1 MADVNVRE
9 RFGKLLENA
18 GQMCWELDRAFRV
31 VYAND
36 LLISTF
42 GDPVGKVCHQFM
54 ACSDHV
60 CLECP
65 VQKIFAGEERA
76 SSERM
81 RFDAEGRK
89 IWLQHTATPVR
100 NEFGEVVGALELT
113 IDTTHRKQTEEWLKD
128 SERLYRNLVEQVPD
142 VIFSLDEQGR
152 FTFVNTPIE
161 NFLGH
166 PVEQILETPLAE
178 YVIPDD
184 RDRLQT
190 IADLQPEAIWDEE
203 IGILD
208 AAGQKKFARIRC
220 KASFAGGDRPTGFEG
235 VMRDRTVR
243 RKLEE
248 ELRKSRE
255 ALVEKIKT
263 IDELYDHIVQSGKCK
278 AIEEHTAEVAHE
290 LRQPLAIV
298 GGFARRMA
306 KQLQTMESFDLGR
319 QRQYTNIIITEVQ
332 RLERI
337 LDGLIDFTK
346 RNKVHLQK
354 VNPNE
359 LIMYILGITDSR
371 IREKRIALSVALGG
385 EIAEV
390 PLDPGR
396 FQQLVLNLVSNAIDS
411 SPHGGSIEVETGASI
426 PSDKAIKAG
435 HLESSLYFEM
445 KIRNAGPTIPVE
457 DLQKVFNPFYTTKQN
472 GTGLGLTV
480 SKKIVE
486 DHNGTI
492 SVKSDEEGTTF
503 TIWLPL
509 TQPGNGSDR
518 MSHIERASVGGV

>member
-1 MADVNVRE
+1 VADANVRE
-9 RFGKLLENA
+9 QFGKLLENA

-36 LLISTF
+36 LLKSTF
-42 GDPVGKVCHQFM
+42 GDPVGQVCHQFM
-54 ACSDHV
+54 ACSDDV

-65 VQKIFAGEERA
+65 VEKIYAGDERA
-76 SSERM
+76 SSERL
-81 RFDAEGRK
+81 RFDTKGRRV
-89 IWLQHTATPVR
+89 WLQHTATPVK
-100 NEFGEVVGALELT
+100 NELGEVVGALELT
-113 IDTTHRKQTEEWLKD
+113 VDTTHRKQTEEWLKD

-142 VIFSLDEQGR
+142 VIFSLDEQGK
-152 FTFVNTPIE
+152 FTFVNTPVE
-161 NFLGH
+161 HFLGY
-166 PVEQILETPLAE
+166 PVEKILETPLTE
-178 YVIPDD
+178 YVVPEDQD
-184 RDRLQT
+184 RVAA
-190 IADLQPEAIWDEE
+190 IADLKPEAIWDEE
-203 IGILD
+203 IGVMD
-208 AAGQKKFARIRC
+208 ATGQKKFARIRC
-220 KASFAGGDRPTGFEG
+220 KASFAVGDRPSGFEG

-248 ELRKSRE
+248 ELKKSRE

-306 KQLQTMESFDLGR
+306 KQLQSMDGFDLGR
-319 QRQYTNIIITEVQ
+319 QRQYTSIIISEVQ

-346 RNKVHLQK
+346 RNKVHLQR

-359 LIMYILGITDSR
+359 LITYILGIADSR
-371 IREKRIALSVALGG
+371 IREKRIRLSVALGG

-411 SPHGGSIEVETGASI
+411 SPLGGSIEVETGASI

-435 HLESSLYFEM
+435 HLESPLFFEM
-445 KIRNAGPTIPVE
+445 KIRNAGPIIPVE

-486 DHNGTI
+486 DHKGTI
-492 SVKSDEEGTTF
+492 SVKSDEDGTTF

-509 TQPGNGSDR
+509 IQPGNGSDLADQV
-518 MSHIERASVGGV
+518 ERTSLAGV

>member
-1 MADVNVRE
+1 VADASVRE

-36 LLISTF
+36 LLIKTF
-42 GDPVGKVCHQFM
+42 GNPVGKVCHDFM
-54 ACSDHV
+54 ACSEAV
-60 CLECP
+60 CPECP
-65 VQKIFAGEERA
+65 VERIFEGEERA
-76 SSERM
+76 SSERV
-81 RFDAEGRK
+81 RFDTQGRRV
-89 IWLQHTATPVR
+89 WLQHTATPVR
-100 NEFGEVVGALELT
+100 NESGQVVGALELT
-113 IDTTHRKQTEEWLKD
+113 IDTTQRKQTEEWLKD

-142 VIFSLDEQGR
+142 VIFSLDELGR
-152 FTFVNTPIE
+152 FSFVNTHVELFI
-161 NFLGH
+161 GY
-166 PVEQILETPLAE
+166 PVEKILETPLTD
-178 YVIPDD
+178 YVVPED
-184 RDRLQT
+184 RERVLT
-190 IADLQPEAIWDEE
+190 ILSLKPEAIWDEE

-208 AAGQKKFARIRC
+208 ATGGKKFARIRC
-220 KASFAGGDRPTGFEG
+220 KASFASGERPMGFEG
-235 VMRDRTVR
+235 VMRDRTIR

-248 ELRKSRE
+248 ELRNSRE

-306 KQLQTMESFDLGR
+306 KQLLSMETFDLGR
-319 QRQYTNIIITEVQ
+319 QRQYTHIIISEIQ

-346 RNKVHLQK
+346 RDTVHLQP

-359 LIMYILGITDSR
+359 LIEYIIGITDSR
-371 IREKRIALSVALGG
+371 IRDKQIRLAVALGG

-396 FQQLVLNLVSNAIDS
+396 FQQLVLNLMSNAIDS
-411 SPHGGSIEVETGASI
+411 SPAGGSIEVETGASI
-426 PSDKAIKAG
+426 PSDKAIKVG
-435 HLESSLYFEM
+435 HLESPLYFEM
-445 KIRNAGPTIPVE
+445 KIRNTGPVIPTE
-457 DLQKVFNPFYTTKQN
+457 DLQKVFNPFYTTKQH

-492 SVKSDEEGTTF
+492 SVKSDEDGTTF

-509 TQPGNGSDR
+509 TQPGNGS
-518 MSHIERASVGGV
+518 HGLFHLERASRGLM

>member
-1 MADVNVRE
+1 MAEVNVRE
-9 RFGKLLENA
+9 RFGKLLDNA

-31 VYAND
+31 LYAND
-36 LLISTF
+36 LLVKKF
-42 GDPVGKVCHQFM
+42 GDPVGQVCHQFM
-54 ACSDHV
+54 ACSDDV

-65 VQKIFAGEERA
+65 VQKIFAGQERA

-81 RFDAEGRK
+81 RFDKHGQRV
-89 IWLQHTATPVR
+89 WLQHTATPVR
-100 NEFGEVVGALELT
+100 NESGDVVGALELT
-113 IDTTHRKQTEEWLKD
+113 IDTTQRKLTEEWLKD

-152 FTFVNTPIE
+152 FTFVNTSVE
-161 NFLGH
+161 QFLGLR
-166 PVEQILETPLAE
+166 VERVLETPLTD
-178 YVIPDD
+178 YVVPED
-184 RDRLQT
+184 RERVDT
-190 IADLQPEAIWDEE
+190 IADLKPEAIWDEE

-208 AAGQKKFARIRC
+208 AYGQKKFARIRC
-220 KASFAGGDRPTGFEG
+220 KASFAAGETPTGFEG

-306 KQLQTMESFDLGR
+306 KQLHSIETFDLGR

-346 RNKVHLQK
+346 RNKVHLQP

-359 LIMYILGITDSR
+359 LITYILSITDSR
-371 IREKRIALSVALGG
+371 ISEKHIRLSVALGG

-411 SPHGGSIEVETGASI
+411 SPLGGSIEVETGASI

-435 HLESSLYFEM
+435 HLESPLFFEM
-445 KIRNAGPTIPVE
+445 KIRNAGPTIPLE

-509 TQPGNGSDR
+509 TQPGNGSDIPN
-518 MSHIERASVGGV
+518 HVERSSLAGL

>member
-1 MADVNVRE
+1 
-9 RFGKLLENA
+9 
-18 GQMCWELDRAFRV
+18 
-31 VYAND
+31 
-36 LLISTF
+36 
-42 GDPVGKVCHQFM
+42 
-54 ACSDHV
+54 
-60 CLECP
+60 
-65 VQKIFAGEERA
+65 
-76 SSERM
+76 
-81 RFDAEGRK
+81 
-89 IWLQHTATPVR
+89 
-100 NEFGEVVGALELT
+100 
-113 IDTTHRKQTEEWLKD
+113 
-128 SERLYRNLVEQVPD
+128 
-142 VIFSLDEQGR
+142 
-152 FTFVNTPIE
+152 
-161 NFLGH
+161 
-166 PVEQILETPLAE
+166 
-178 YVIPDD
+178 
-184 RDRLQT
+184 
-190 IADLQPEAIWDEE
+190 
-203 IGILD
+203 
-208 AAGQKKFARIRC
+208 
-220 KASFAGGDRPTGFEG
+220 
-235 VMRDRTVR
+235 
-243 RKLEE
+243 
-248 ELRKSRE
+248 
-255 ALVEKIKT
+255 
-263 IDELYDHIVQSGKCK
+263 
-278 AIEEHTAEVAHE
+278 
-290 LRQPLAIV
+290 
-298 GGFARRMA
+298 MA

-411 SPHGGSIEVETGASI
+411 SPHGGAIEVETGASI

-518 MSHIERASVGGV
+518 LSHVERAGVGGV